1 MSKREVAL
9 VTGASMGIGKELA
22 KLFAVD
28 GRDLVLVARSE
39 DKLQSLAREL
49 EDAHEITTH
58 VVPADLTDP
67 AAPAK
72 IFASLEGKGLQLDY
86 LVNNAGFGANGPF
99 GELPL
104 QPQLDMLQVNIDAL
118 VALTHLA
125 LRGMIARKKGR
136 ILNIASTA
144 GFQPGPDMS
153 VYYATKSFVILFSEG
168 IAEEVKDAGVTV
180 TAHCPGA
187 TATNFADTAGN
198 ANSIL
203 FKLGAAPADKVA
215 RHAYRSMMKGKV
227 VAIQGFM
234 NWLSVFSVRFGPR
247 ALVRKIARWM
257 NQTS

>member
-1 MSKREVAL
+1 MSRREIAL

-22 KLFAVD
+22 KIFAAD

-39 DKLQSLAREL
+39 DKLRSLADEL
-49 EDAHEITTH
+49 QSAHGITAH
-58 VVPADLTDP
+58 VLPADLSDP
-67 AAPAK
+67 SAPSN
-72 IFASLEGKGLQLDY
+72 IFASLESKGLALDY
-86 LVNNAGFGANGPF
+86 LVNNAGFGATGPF
-99 GELPL
+99 AELELEL
-104 QPQLDMLQVNIDAL
+104 QMNMLQVNIDAL

-125 LRGMIARKKGR
+125 LQGMLARKKGR

-144 GFQPGPDMS
+144 GFQPGPDMAI
-153 VYYATKSFVILFSEG
+153 YYATKAFMIMFSEG

-198 ANSIL
+198 AKSIL

-215 RHAYRSMMKGKV
+215 KHAYRSMMKGKV
-227 VAIQGFM
+227 LAIEGLI
-234 NWLSVFSVRFGPR
+234 NWLTAFSVRLSPR